1 MHVDFKGY
9 LKEEVGKGAKIDVI
23 VKYGAV
29 R

>member
-9 LKEEVGKGAKIDVI
+9 LKEEVDKGAKIDVI